1 MMEGL
6 DQEFIDNLDDEGM
19 KNIIDTEKVIN
30 NIIGPGTNEYDKIS
44 NIVELINSN
53 QDPVFRQQLLINL
66 SDEEL

>member
-19 KNIIDTEKVIN
+19 KNMIDTEKVIN
-30 NIIGPGTNEYDKIS
+30 NIIGQGTNEYDKIS

-53 QDPVFRQQLLINL
+53 QDPVFR
-66 SDEEL
+66 